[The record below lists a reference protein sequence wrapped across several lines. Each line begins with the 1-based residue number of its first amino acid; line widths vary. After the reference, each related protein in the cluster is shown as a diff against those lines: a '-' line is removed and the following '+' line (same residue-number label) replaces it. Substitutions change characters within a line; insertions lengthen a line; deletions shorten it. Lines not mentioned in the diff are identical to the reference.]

1 MNLELIYEEIIKGKV
16 IAYFYG
22 KNDIKDYLC
31 YVLGNNIQMKLIS
44 HFDEI
49 KCRNS
54 ICIYDDITGNTDNLY
69 AELNDDKATYIR
81 LSDFVLQFNDVH
93 IPTERPVALWGGG
106 TELKSLF
113 NIISK
118 YCQPTVII
126 DKQKEG
132 EFEGVP
138 FVKPESINIED
149 YFIVITT
156 TRYAS
161 EIKEILDCLGKKIGV
176 DYIHGADPKFLNDN
190 AEMFVKTIT
199 DIPLKRNSC
208 KKPFEYVNIGVA
220 GNLTHCCYEWL
231 PKYIGNVFD
240 TENMADTITSRII
253 RVSFMNQTYS
263 FCNSVC
269 CPYMSSNREDILLKN
284 HVMNDDLYL
293 KEQEIVDVD
302 VAFDNTC
309 NLRCESCRSEYI
321 IDKSIETINIAEKIC
336 KKMIPESRRVTVAGN
351 GEVFL
356 SKAYSKIF
364 EGFYPNTDLTILSN
378 GNLFTFDK
386 WKQIENHF
394 KEVTMMFSIDAATKE
409 TYELVRRGGKW
420 ENLVNGLKVA
430 SELREKNQIRRFIIR
445 FVVSKRNYLE
455 MPEFVRLGI
464 DYGCDIVDFS
474 RLENWGTFS
483 DEEFNEMS
491 MFIGDSPKLELKSI
505 LDLPIMGEKI
515 VRYTNIIR

>member
-1 MNLELIYEEIIKGKV
+1 MDIASIYEWIIKGKGKTF
-16 IAYFYG
+16 FYG
-22 KNDIKDYLC
+22 KKDIKDYLC
-31 YVLGNNIQMKLIS
+31 YVLGNDVQMKLIS
-44 HFDEI
+44 CLDEVE
-49 KCRNS
+49 NS
-54 ICIYDDITGNTDNLY
+54 DSVCIFDDITEKRNLVST
-69 AELNDDKATYIR
+69 ELKKGEISYIK
-81 LSDFVLQFNDVH
+81 LSDFVLVLNDVQ

-113 NIISK
+113 NIILK
-118 YCQPTVII
+118 YCQPAVII

-132 EFEGVP
+132 NFEGVP
-138 FVKPESINIED
+138 FVKPGSINIDD
-149 YFIVITT
+149 YFVVITT
-156 TRYAS
+156 TRFAS
-161 EIKEILDCLGKKIGV
+161 EIKEMLDCSGKKIGI

-199 DIPLKRNSC
+199 DIPVKRNSC
-208 KKPFEYVNIGVA
+208 KKPFEYLNIGVA

-231 PKYIGNVFD
+231 PKYVGNVFD

-263 FCNSVC
+263 FCNSLC
-269 CPYMSSNREDILLKN
+269 CPYMSSNREDILLEN
-284 HVMNDDLYL
+284 YEINDDLYL

-321 IDKSIETINIAEKIC
+321 IDKSVETINIAEKIC

-356 SKAYSKIF
+356 SKAYAKIF

-378 GNLFTFDK
+378 GNLFTIDK

-420 ENLVNGLKVA
+420 ENLINGLQTA
-430 SELREKNQIRRFIIR
+430 SELRKRNLIKRFIIR

-455 MPEFVRLGI
+455 MPRFVQLGI
-464 DYGCDIVDFS
+464 DMGCDLVDFT
-474 RLENWGTFS
+474 RIENWGTFT
-483 DEEFNEMS
+483 DEEFSDIS
-491 MFIGDSPKLELKSI
+491 MFINDQPKTELRRI